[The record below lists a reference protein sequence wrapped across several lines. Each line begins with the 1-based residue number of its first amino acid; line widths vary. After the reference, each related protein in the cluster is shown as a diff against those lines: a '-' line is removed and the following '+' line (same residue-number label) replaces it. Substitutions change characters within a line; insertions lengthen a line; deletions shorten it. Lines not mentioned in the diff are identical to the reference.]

1 LETILNNEN
10 FSFQLGTSALHIAA
24 KNNFYDTCAILIR
37 SGISKDAK
45 TKVDRTPL
53 HFAVFE
59 GNYEIAK
66 LLVQNECSID
76 SLDMV
81 KSNKQSSAVPNQL
94 NVIAKND
101 TSPLGCRSWI
111 RQHRGLSN

>member
-1 LETILNNEN
+1 VKVFSMETILNNKN
-10 FSFQLGTSALHIAA
+10 IRFQLGTSALHIAA

-59 GNYEIAK
+59 GNFEVCQ
-66 LLVQNECSID
+66 LLVQHECSID

-81 KSNKQSSAVPNQL
+81 RTNRAKYHKPNNL
-94 NVIAKND
+94 IF
-101 TSPLGCRSWI
+101 
-111 RQHRGLSN
+111 